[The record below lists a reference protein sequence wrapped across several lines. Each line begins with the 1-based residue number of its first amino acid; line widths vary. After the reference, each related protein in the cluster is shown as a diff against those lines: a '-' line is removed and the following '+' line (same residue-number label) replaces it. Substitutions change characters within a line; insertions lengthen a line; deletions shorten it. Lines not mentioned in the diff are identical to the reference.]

1 MLKLH
6 GIARSNYYNKV
17 KIALLE
23 KGVPFSEEYCMVSQE
38 PAMLARSPMGRIP
51 FLELDD
57 GQILTESSVIL
68 EYLEDVQPGP
78 SLYPGSAT
86 ERARVRELIASLELN
101 VELVARRL
109 YAEAFFGGKVSDG
122 TKALTQKDLARGIRA
137 FRQIAKFAPYAAGA
151 TFTAADCAA
160 VVHLPLVSMATKAIY
175 GADVFADDPSVQAY
189 VKMAKERPS
198 VRRVFDDLKAYKP
211 RS

>member
-1 MLKLH
+1 MIKLH
-6 GIARSNYYNKV
+6 GIARSNYCNKV

-23 KGVPFSEEYCMVSQE
+23 KGLPFEEVYCMVSQD

-57 GQILTESSVIL
+57 GQLLTESSVIL
-68 EYLEDVQPGP
+68 EYLEDMQPNP
-78 SLYPGSAT
+78 PLYPGSAA
-86 ERARVRELIASLELN
+86 ERARIRELIASVELN

-137 FRQIAKFAPYAAGA
+137 FRQVVKFAPYAAGA
-151 TFTAADCAA
+151 TFSAADCAA

-175 GADVFADDPSVQAY
+175 GADVFADDPQVPAY
-189 VKMAKERPS
+189 LKMVKERPS
-198 VRRVFDDLKAYKP
+198 VRKVFDDLKAFKP
-211 RS
+211 R